1 MEYLPYHVQF
11 KILEQLNFSDL
22 LSLKK
27 TCNYFNYLIEQNK
40 KKLAKKEFKN
50 INIIELKKEKET
62 NYKNIDINYGFVDF
76 SLSGELMKKVNYK
89 WGVFGT

>member
-1 MEYLPYHVQF
+1 MEYLPYHIQF
-11 KILEQLNFSDL
+11 KILEQLNFNDL

-50 INIIELKKEKET
+50 INIVNLKKIFLVEKFIFLFRLNSKRKRKQIT
-62 NYKNIDINYGFVDF
+62 KI
-76 SLSGELMKKVNYK
+76 
-89 WGVFGT
+89 